1 MVIVKDLW
9 IMSSPH
15 TCSVEHTSQ
24 LVATFGERLEAHD
37 LQHHVALV
45 CDTNTYTAVA
55 EKLERSLPPLATL
68 INLGLQVKPT
78 TARGDAL
85 AEAIADAGTV
95 IVVGSGTLTD
105 LCKYACHK
113 AQKTLISIPTA
124 ASMNGYTSATASLI
138 GADGHKQSQA
148 CKAPDYVWL
157 DSAIYANAPIAL
169 SQAGLGDMLCRSSVQ
184 MDALLSHLLFGT
196 WYDVDYFNDLIAL
209 EHDLIRNVEKL
220 YKHDEGYISELMNAL
235 ILSGNAMREAGSSA
249 PASQGEHMIAH
260 LLEHAAPLQMQKFF
274 HGAHIAVTS
283 LTMTR
288 LQAFMLTKP
297 VEVNLAHYA
306 SQLESVADHARAAT
320 KLTQLRTLSEKEII
334 LAWQQVQAL
343 ADSIILSPDILEATL
358 IKANLPTDP
367 EMLGVLRQTYVDAV
381 RSSFASRERLTF
393 LDIAAMRAR

>member
-1 MVIVKDLW
+1 
-9 IMSSPH
+9 MSNAQ
-15 TCSVEHTSQ
+15 TCHVEHTAHLIAS
-24 LVATFGERLEAHD
+24 FGDRLEAHD
-37 LQHHVALV
+37 LQHHVAMV

-55 EKLERSLPPLATL
+55 EKLEGQLPPLATV

-78 TARGDAL
+78 LARAETL
-85 AEAIADAGTV
+85 AGAIADAGAV

-105 LCKYACHK
+105 LCKYACHTMG
-113 AQKTLISIPTA
+113 KTLVSIPTA

-138 GADGHKQSQA
+138 GADGHKKSYP

-169 SQAGLGDMLCRSSVQ
+169 SQAGLGDTLCRSSVQ

-196 WYDVDYFNDLIAL
+196 WYDVDYFKDLMAL
-209 EHDLIRNVEKL
+209 ERDLIRHVEKL
-220 YKHDEGYISELMNAL
+220 YHHDEAYIAELMNAL
-235 ILSGNAMREAGSSA
+235 ILSGNAMREAGTSA

-260 LLEHAAPLQMQKFF
+260 TLEQSAPLQMQKFL

-288 LQAFMLTKP
+288 LQAFMVRKP
-297 VEVNLAHYA
+297 VEVNLMHYA
-306 SQLESVADHARAAT
+306 SQMEAVPEHEGGSD
-320 KLTQLRTLSEKEII
+320 KLKKLREISEKDMA

-343 ADSIILSPDILEATL
+343 ADTILLAPDVLEETL
-358 IKANLPTDP
+358 LKASLPTDP

-381 RSSFASRERLTF
+381 RASFATRDRLTF